1 MILPIFVSKHQNKA
15 KFKNRDDPEV
25 LISDFPGLRTSAA
38 STVLNN
44 LRGLNDLYSFIS
56 SIEILLLMVGYSLAT
71 K

>member
-15 KFKNRDDPEV
+15 KFKNLDDSEV
-25 LISDFPGLRTSAA
+25 FISDFLGLRTSAA

-44 LRGLNDLYSFIS
+44 LRGLNDLYSLIS
-56 SIEILLLMVGYSLAT
+56 SKEILLLMVGYSLAT